1 MTHPDY
7 HGGSIVNLMQS
18 IVAGLGRVAMDS
30 AYPPHRSLPPALL
43 AESRHVVL
51 MVIDGLGDDY
61 LRRKRPGGAIAS
73 LSNGPMTSVFP
84 STTASAV
91 TTFLTADAPKQHAL
105 TGWFMWLREFG
116 VVAEPLPFRI
126 RAGERNSGGGSL
138 RDAGLTP
145 GSVFDREP
153 VFDLIRRERFMVQPA
168 HLCSSVYSRAHQ
180 GAAVSKPYRTLGG
193 FFSRIRQLTASKA
206 PSYIYAYWP
215 ELDTLG
221 HHGGMESAAADAHL
235 AEVDARVEG
244 LLEKIR
250 GRGVTLVVT
259 ADHGFV
265 DTTPGTWIELE
276 NHPQLKAMLA
286 VPLCGEPRAAYCY
299 LHPGAEQDFVAYVR
313 ERLAS
318 TCELLSADALL
329 DGDYYGLGE
338 PHPRLR
344 ERIGHYCLIMR
355 ENFAIRD
362 RISTE
367 RRAKSMIGVHGG
379 TSEAEMKVPLAIG
392 PA

>member
-1 MTHPDY
+1 MTLPDY

-18 IVAGLGRVAMDS
+18 IVAGLGRGAAVP
-30 AYPPHRSLPPALL
+30 AYLPHRALPPALL

-51 MVIDGLGDDY
+51 LVIDGLGDGF

-105 TGWFMWLREFG
+105 TGWFMWLREIG
-116 VVAEPLPFRI
+116 VVAEPLPFRV
-126 RAGERNSGGGSL
+126 RAGGGNL
-138 RDAGLTP
+138 CDTGLTP
-145 GSVFDREP
+145 ESVFDRAP
-153 VFDLIRRERFMVQPA
+153 VFDLIRRECFMLQPA
-168 HLCSSVYSRAHQ
+168 RLGSSVYSRAHQ
-180 GAAVSKPYRTLGG
+180 GAAISRPYRTMGG
-193 FFSRIRQLTASKA
+193 LFSRIRQLTASKT

-221 HHGGMESAAADAHL
+221 HRCGMESAAAGAHL
-235 AEVDARVEG
+235 AEIDARVEG

-265 DTTPGTWIELE
+265 DTTADTWIDVEK
-276 NHPQLKAMLA
+276 HPQLKAMLA
-286 VPLCGEPRAAYCY
+286 VPVCGEPRAAYCY

-313 ERLAS
+313 EHLAS
-318 TCELLSADALL
+318 ACDLLSADALM

-367 RRAKSMIGVHGG
+367 RRVKSMIGVHGG
-379 TSEAEMKVPLAIG
+379 TSEAEMNVPLAIG